1 MLATEKQIPD
11 VYHLHLV
18 SDWWRAKLRANV
30 GAKMLKRGD
39 WRQLFHKATCEC
51 CGENG
56 VDTTKHRGESAVTI
70 YGVEGLM
77 FDYGPEWAE
86 KGEAHPSWLIE
97 EREAKWIGG
106 EALMIGQF
114 GPYENSASASGEHNN
129 GRTVYA
135 IRLKEIEDCLTTC
148 TQKWHQQRLT
158 RETHLLRRKLNATS
172 TEVHTCGLPDSHI
185 RQWRK
190 VFDAKQKRVMK
201 LEAMNGPTT
210 QRLYQSVTD
219 AYFKHSRDAGEV
231 ETGDEVIQVMGGMC
245 LKVLR
250 NMREIEDDFIPSV
263 NSVMVGTD
271 LATALVNRGLGEEI
285 AIHKYEFRQDKEHK
299 KQVVEIRQVGT
310 KELMH
315 NDSDVPVRGLLVI
328 VHLTGADA
336 HCFLVKTDVHK
347 SREDWW
353 NKYTDEVVKEL
364 TAEAHQRSWEIH
376 ATKEGRV
383 ELSDKVISG
392 LKIRGIPGKETPRTL
407 AEALR
412 GKQQNAKTEALIDFW
427 DAYTT
432 EGKIIQLASGRHLR
446 AILKLLNAHET
457 YAIVAHD
464 VEGQDPMT
472 ATVYTDGLVG
482 DKSCTP
488 QKRTVTIAEEEEEIV
503 QKCTRFLRGTKGW
516 SLPIISTGTAA
527 RLGFRAILPLTDVIL
542 SNVQGAHNGVKTA
555 ASTNMKITAA
565 DVEGLDE
572 TYDGCYVAMR
582 MTEGSLAEQM
592 NESTYWRW
600 RAEQTEIVYGEADG
614 RLQERMIECVQEAEG
629 CVQAVLYTRDEHIV
643 EMSGGGPSGSPWVG

>member
-1 MLATEKQIPD
+1 
-11 VYHLHLV
+11 
-18 SDWWRAKLRANV
+18 
-30 GAKMLKRGD
+30 
-39 WRQLFHKATCEC
+39 
-51 CGENG
+51 
-56 VDTTKHRGESAVTI
+56 
-70 YGVEGLM
+70 M
-77 FDYGPEWAE
+77 FDAE
-86 KGEAHPSWLIE
+86 
-97 EREAKWIGG
+97 
-106 EALMIGQF
+106 
-114 GPYENSASASGEHNN
+114 
-129 GRTVYA
+129 
-135 IRLKEIEDCLTTC
+135 
-148 TQKWHQQRLT
+148 
-158 RETHLLRRKLNATS
+158 
-172 TEVHTCGLPDSHI
+172 
-185 RQWRK
+185 
-190 VFDAKQKRVMK
+190 QKRVMK

-210 QRLYQSVTD
+210 RRLYQSVTD
-219 AYFKHSRDAGEV
+219 AYFKHSRDAGDV
-231 ETGDEVIQVMGGMC
+231 DIQVTGDEVIQVMGGRC

-250 NMREIEDDFIPSV
+250 NMREIEDDLIPSV

-310 KELMH
+310 KELTH

-383 ELSDKVISG
+383 EISDKAISG
-392 LKIRGIPGKETPRTL
+392 LKICGIPGRETPQTL

-412 GKQQNAKTEALIDFW
+412 GIERSKQQSAKTEALIDFW

-643 EMSGGGPSGSPWVG
+643 EMSGEEVPVEAHELDEEQCVQPHPAEGEEDEEQLAQPYPEETEMSPLVEEGSRTVMESVVTGLTSAVKALGLDRVTGRTPAKPDEEETHRDWPQTETEKQYDRYSRRDAQKGELADSSPDTSVAGSTAEEFASRLWNAADSSDDEEQYEEQTELEQVMERKKESSRRRLW